1 VTLCFGGSKLVVRG
15 YVGSKFRGYLGKMR
29 SIIGYVFIL
38 SGCTISW
45 LSKLKNVVA
54 LFTTKVKHMV
64 ITKDARKL
72 YILIQMPNG
81 PLLQR
86 SDAAQAVKKLK
97 IEQMDEDE
105 DGEMEM

>member
-15 YVGSKFRGYLGKMR
+15 FVSSKFRGYLDKMR

-45 LSKLKNVVA
+45 LSKLENVVA

-64 ITKDARKL
+64 ITQGCKEA
-72 YILIQMPNG
+72 I
-81 PLLQR
+81 
-86 SDAAQAVKKLK
+86 
-97 IEQMDEDE
+97 
-105 DGEMEM
+105 